1 MFDKLK
7 QIKQLKE
14 LQDSL
19 KKESIEVENN
29 GVKVIVNGK
38 MEVESVTLNGNISI
52 EDQEKA
58 VKDGMNEAFK
68 KIQTLAAQKMGMF

>member
-19 KKESIEVENN
+19 KKEIIEVEEN
-29 GVKVIVNGK
+29 GVKIIVNGK
-38 MEVESVTLNGNISI
+38 MEVEEIILNESLSF
-52 EDQEKA
+52 EDQSSA
-58 VKDGMNEAFK
+58 VKKGINEAFK
-68 KIQTLAAQKMGMF
+68 KIQMIAAQKMGMF

>member
-19 KKESIEVENN
+19 KKESVEVEKN
-29 GVKVIVNGK
+29 GVKIVVNGK
-38 MEVESVTLNGNISI
+38 MEVESVTLNDEISI
-52 EDQEKA
+52 QDQERS
-58 VKDGMNEAFK
+58 VKDAINEAFK
-68 KIQTLAAQKMGMF
+68 KIQTMAAQKMGMF

>member
-19 KKESIEVENN
+19 KEEIIEIEKN
-29 GVKVIVNGK
+29 GVKIVINGK
-38 MEVESVTLNGNISI
+38 MEVINITLNDKISI
-52 EDQEKA
+52 QEQERA
-58 VKDGMNEAFK
+58 VKDGVNEAFK
-68 KIQTLAAQKMGMF
+68 KIQVIAAQKMGMF

>member
-19 KKESIEVENN
+19 KKEIIEVEKS
-29 GVKVIVNGK
+29 GVKIIVNGK
-38 MEVESVTLNGNISI
+38 MEVESVTLNDDISI

-58 VKDGMNEAFK
+58 VKDGINEAFK

>member
-19 KKESIEVENN
+19 KEEIIEIEKN
-29 GVKVIVNGK
+29 GVKIVINGK
-38 MEVESVTLNGNISI
+38 MEVISITLNDKISI
-52 EDQEKA
+52 QEQERA
-58 VKDGMNEAFK
+58 TKDGVNEAFK
-68 KIQTLAAQKMGMF
+68 KIQAIAAQKMGMF